1 MSALPFLTSTRIDVP
16 KQACRTVSRSVTS
29 FNPSRAK
36 RPLTA
41 SMPRGLKPAPSTCNP
56 EYLAIPRLQ
65 RNSIENKID
74 DIFRGISINTVEF
87 DLIPTVI
94 ICLKERKR
102 KAILKGDYQLSQ
114 AIEVMVNRFVSIQLQ
129 KKEREIK
136 EAKLDDLNFQLEQ
149 AQEAMKNLTEKW
161 NKRVEAFNQEQ
172 SEASAQFERKQI
184 QRLEDFDANI
194 PTALPAN
201 YCKLSS
207 QLLDMRE
214 IERHLVLTKRYNEAT
229 SLKKQCDKMEREE
242 TAAQKQKFM
251 KIVQAKRQKLIE
263 EQAKAIEVFTA
274 KWTLQS
280 EVLLKQ
286 RDEEIETQQ
295 KIIDNILSKFKES
308 EPED

>member
-16 KQACRTVSRSVTS
+16 KPACRTVSRSVTS
-29 FNPSRAK
+29 LNQNRSK

-74 DIFRGISINTVEF
+74 DLFRGISLTTVEY
-87 DLIPTVI
+87 DLIPTMI

-114 AIEVMVNRFVSIQLQ
+114 TIECMVNRFVTFQLQ
-129 KKEREIK
+129 KKDREMK
-136 EAKLDDLNFQLEQ
+136 AAKIDDLNFQLEQ
-149 AQEAMKNLTEKW
+149 AQAVMQNLTERW
-161 NKRVEAFNQEQ
+161 NRQIEAFNQEQ
-172 SEASAQFERKQI
+172 SEASAQFEKKQI
-184 QRLEDFDANI
+184 QKLEEFDANI
-194 PTALPAN
+194 PTALPPN

-207 QLLDMRE
+207 HLLDMRE
-214 IERHLVLTKRYNEAT
+214 VERHLVLTKRYNEAT
-229 SLKKQCDKMEREE
+229 SLKKQNDKMEREE

-251 KIVQAKRQKLIE
+251 KIVQSKRQKLIE

-280 EVLLKQ
+280 EMLIKQ
-286 RDEEIETQQ
+286 RDDEIQTQQ
-295 KIIDNILSKFKES
+295 KVIDNILLKFKEA
-308 EPED
+308 ELET